1 MAIGDTSRPL
11 RVLFVCSMNQWRS
24 PTAEQLY
31 RLDPR
36 LEVRSAGTR
45 SGAKR
50 RVSEADL
57 GWADVVFAMDRG
69 HKNWIAAQF
78 RHLELPRIVV
88 LDIPDVYRY
97 MDPLLQDALRASID
111 PELASMLPSG
121 DKTA

>member
-1 MAIGDTSRPL
+1 MAGREPNRPL
-11 RVLFVCSMNQWRS
+11 RVLFVCSMNRWRS

-45 SGAKR
+45 SGARR

-57 GWADVVFAMDRG
+57 RWAEVVFAMDREHG
-69 HKNWIAAQF
+69 SWIAAQF

-88 LDIPDVYRY
+88 LEIQEV
-97 MDPLLQDALRASID
+97 LRASVD
-111 PELASMLPSG
+111 PELNSILSG
-121 DKTA
+121 GSANA